1 MDIHPKLAP
10 LLAKHEL
17 TPDDFFRRGR
27 LPPDKTHVL
36 ERRRALVTELHAA
49 GTSWADMIAITGL
62 SQGSI
67 QRLTGA
73 MWNQAS
79 RKNVSEKAAASGRAR
94 KGEKRP
100 WLTDQMKQQWA
111 EGKFDLHKGREHS
124 DEEIAKQQA
133 AYTPEVR
140 ARMSQKKK
148 DFYVQHPE
156 ALTAMSQ
163 RAADMLARG
172 GHTFGRGIVSV
183 IETKK
188 GGVVRTRSILE
199 QAAADRLDADPNVVR
214 FEVETPLDLP
224 NGRRILPDFL
234 AFHPDQSRTLIEVKP
249 HFVLTKYDET
259 HQDRVRLAV
268 AAQEAARRGWSF
280 AVWTEKELRAEYRKR
295 LARRSATPF

>member
-94 KGEKRP
+94 KGEKKP

-111 EGKFDLHKGREHS
+111 EGKFDFHVGRPRS
-124 DEEIAKQQA
+124 AEELERQRA

-140 ARMSQKKK
+140 AKMSQKKVL
-148 DFYVQHPE
+148 Y
-156 ALTAMSQ
+156 L
-163 RAADMLARG
+163 RG
-172 GHTFGRGIVSV
+172 VAGRGTSYGISERVESL
-183 IETKK
+183 K
-188 GGVVRTRSILE
+188 GGTIVTRSQLE
-199 QAAADRLDADPNVVR
+199 ASAIDRLDNDPDVASFVYEPI
-214 FEVETPLDLP
+214 FVLA
-224 NGRRILPDFL
+224 NGKYIMPDFVVIH
-234 AFHPDQSRTLIEVKP
+234 ADGSGTLIEVKP
-249 HFVLTKYDET
+249 SFVLRRTDEN
-259 HQDRVRLAV
+259 HPDLRRLKVGAE
-268 AAQEAARRGWSF
+268 EAARRGLKF
-280 AVWTEKELRAEYRKR
+280 VIWTEKELGKYQRKGPRATAGVLQGRNPPDPVR
-295 LARRSATPF
+295 